1 MKRKVLVSEL
11 RQYLQDRKSR
21 RTWSLAARDGIIA
34 TAGILLG
41 FTGAGAGDRT
51 LMLAATAA
59 TVAGVLAAGGAEWS
73 EAASER
79 EAQLNA
85 LEVEIAEL
93 QKQKSVQEA
102 EIVEYYRKK
111 GLSQD
116 LAVRVA
122 SELIVRSPLK
132 TAMESEHGILK
143 LTSQAEVVLTG
154 VSAAIAYFL
163 GAAIPLV
170 MTFFLPVDIEAEVIF
185 VAALVSL
192 TFISFIG
199 ARVGDMDVSRNVI
212 RTLVVGVGTIAI
224 SYAVGE
230 IAF

>member
-1 MKRKVLVSEL
+1 MSEL